1 MSQKNIW
8 SNGQVIFF
16 LMFPLFFVLMTK
28 LYQPNGNV
36 FDDIEGS
43 LRRIEYL
50 SDMSYTFSFINQVL
64 NAVILITLLI
74 FACVLAEIRKKVQI

>member
-1 MSQKNIW
+1 MVRS
-8 SNGQVIFF
+8 FF
-16 LMFPLFFVLMTK
+16 IMFPLFFVLMTK
-28 LYQPNGNV
+28 YYQPN
-36 FDDIEGS
+36 DIEGS